1 MCHPSLSIFITWPN
15 KRPFISS
22 ALPLTKQCLRYWN
35 ENTKSILPGFPKSQH
50 NDIAEKFVSSFS
62 FEFSFNACFYDMIL
76 ILFFS
81 QYLQSMV
88 RGDWYPLA
96 TYLLSPICYVI
107 IVFMFFLMKNVR
119 GINNDWFSPSGLTK
133 ILQIIRSVTLWH
145 CGFLSGLVWC
155 SFKIFQIFLEYFRLF
170 GS

>member
-22 ALPLTKQCLRYWN
+22 ALPLTKQCLRHWN
-35 ENTKSILPGFPKSQH
+35 ENPKSILPGFPNHSIMTS
-50 NDIAEKFVSSFS
+50 DIAENFASSFS
-62 FEFSFNACFYDMIL
+62 FEFSFNACFYDMIF

-107 IVFMFFLMKNVR
+107 LVFMFFLMKNVR
-119 GINNDWFSPSGLTK
+119 GINND
-133 ILQIIRSVTLWH
+133 
-145 CGFLSGLVWC
+145 
-155 SFKIFQIFLEYFRLF
+155 
-170 GS
+170 

>member
-35 ENTKSILPGFPKSQH
+35 ENPKSILPGFPNHSIMTLLKNLFH
-50 NDIAEKFVSSFS
+50 PFLLNFPLMPAFMILLF
-62 FEFSFNACFYDMIL
+62 MIL

-107 IVFMFFLMKNVR
+107 LVFMFFLMKNVR
-119 GINNDWFSPSGLTK
+119 GINND
-133 ILQIIRSVTLWH
+133 
-145 CGFLSGLVWC
+145 
-155 SFKIFQIFLEYFRLF
+155 
-170 GS
+170 